1 MGNEKEKQ
9 IYQFIVDYIMEH
21 MYAPTIR
28 EIGKSVGL
36 RSTSSV
42 ATYMVRLEAKGLI
55 KVDAESPRAIRLMGY
70 SIVPDSMIEELKQ
83 LRAEKTDIQ

>member
-1 MGNEKEKQ
+1 MENEKEKQ

-21 MYAPTIR
+21 MYAPTVR

-70 SIVPDSMIEELKQ
+70 SIVPDTVIKEWEQ
-83 LRAEKTDIQ
+83 LRAEKTGIQ

>member
-1 MGNEKEKQ
+1 MENEKEKQ

-70 SIVPDSMIEELKQ
+70 SIVPDSVIKELEQ
-83 LRAEKTDIQ
+83 LRAEKTGIH

>member
-1 MGNEKEKQ
+1 MENEKEKQ

-70 SIVPDSMIEELKQ
+70 SIVPDTVIKEWGQ
-83 LRAEKTDIQ
+83 LRAEKTDI